1 MRQWRVGAR
10 LFFRRPQALLSRQ
23 AIAMKGPS
31 MAKCPR
37 TGITLPECSC
47 AYCLEE
53 LVRRHQPALVAADPT
68 GEIRVTR
75 SAPEPAPTRR
85 RRWRRRSARRAA

>member
-1 MRQWRVGAR
+1 MAGGAR
-10 LFFRRPQALLSRQ
+10 LFRRSWEVLSYQ

-37 TGITLPECSC
+37 TGITVPECSC

-68 GEIRVTR
+68 GEIRITR
-75 SAPEPAPTRR
+75 SAPEAIPARR